1 MTAFQSLP
9 ESILVDGA
17 NIPINTDFRASIRFE
32 ALMQDARRTDEER
45 VSGML
50 EAYFRESALPA
61 VYAAC
66 EAGKAEALFQAVMAF
81 YRCGAP
87 EPPQP
92 PCRAPRTYD
101 FIADERRIYAAFSEQ
116 YSIDLYAVPYLHWW
130 KFSAMFSGLSDTT
143 EISRIMHIRAAKF
156 EKGMTAK
163 ERAALRRAKRLYA
176 LPDMRTDEQRDDDFA
191 NAFAAGF

>member
-1 MTAFQSLP
+1 MTVFQSLP
-9 ESILVDGA
+9 ESILVDGS

-50 EAYFRESALPA
+50 EAYFGESSLPA

-66 EAGKAEALFQAVMAF
+66 AAGKAEALFQAVMDF

-87 EPPQP
+87 EPPQSS
-92 PCRAPRTYD
+92 RQTKRTYD

-116 YSIDLYAVPYLHWW
+116 YGVDLYAVPYLHWW
-130 KFSAMFSGLSDTT
+130 KFSAMFSGLSDAT
-143 EISRIMHIRAAKF
+143 EIAKIMHIRAAEF
-156 EKGMTAK
+156 EKGMSAK
-163 ERAALRRAKRLYA
+163 ERAALRRAKKLYA
-176 LPDMRTDEQRDDDFA
+176 LPDLRTDDERDADFA
-191 NAFAAGF
+191 EAFAAMF